1 MLLKVGWQGHQRI
14 EWLMIYVRLKDGQI
28 WIERDLTEDGSA
40 TELLAAGMPQEDLVL
55 AYHVPELRQ

>member
-1 MLLKVGWQGHQRI
+1 
-14 EWLMIYVRLKDGQI
+14 MIYVRLKDGQI